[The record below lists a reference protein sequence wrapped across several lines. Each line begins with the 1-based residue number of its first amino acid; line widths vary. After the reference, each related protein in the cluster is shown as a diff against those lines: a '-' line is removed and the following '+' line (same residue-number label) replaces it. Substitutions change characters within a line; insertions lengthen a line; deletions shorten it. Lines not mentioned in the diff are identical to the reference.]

1 MHGSSTSK
9 HNPAR
14 LHGCYASKEL
24 GLDSVRTSSKGRER
38 VCLMCVRRR
47 HDHLLGAPDA
57 PKRGSR
63 MSRSV
68 MIMLLMHRIHRNP
81 GMCGRGLQPGTNFRN
96 EKVSLTPTLITNCI
110 PIRSHSR
117 GQQRTR
123 VTNRR
128 LRAGP
133 PHKPTVD
140 GMEEG
145 RQGHSRPAERRSR
158 PPPLRSAPL
167 GPHRGAVHPKR
178 RIRVRWAAPDVQIH
192 STGVQLIHH
201 PVVSGLAGR
210 SQPDAPHL
218 HRRAWQYAPGVSWT
232 AGPRPPT
239 ASAGRLD

>member
-167 GPHRGAVHPKR
+167 GPHWGAFHPKR
-178 RIRVRWAAPDVQIH
+178 RTRVRWAAPASR
-192 STGVQLIHH
+192 STAPAFSSSTTRSSAALPADPSQMLLTYTAEPGSTPPASPGPL
-201 PVVSGLAGR
+201 GR
-210 SQPDAPHL
+210 D
-218 HRRAWQYAPGVSWT
+218 HRRL
-232 AGPRPPT
+232 R
-239 ASAGRLD
+239 AGRLD